1 MIPDTGKPQHQSK
14 GRNSPRG
21 GGGAYETG
29 QVSPVDPQKTKTNNF
44 YTAIQG
50 KGINMNGMQ
59 EQKKLILTKLF
70 KG

>member
-1 MIPDTGKPQHQSK
+1 MIPDNSAKQAK

-21 GGGAYETG
+21 GGYDGSSNNGSVDG
-29 QVSPVDPQKTKTNNF
+29 QKKANNF
-44 YTAIQG
+44 YSAIQG